1 MQKDARACSKEGNYV
16 LGIVLLNT
24 LMITFRAIDV
34 VVGGIVGVV
43 VVVPL
48 YYIERFKD
56 VSDDGVE
63 DYSLVSLSFT
73 EKMRRNGG

>member
-1 MQKDARACSKEGNYV
+1 MQKDAGACSKEGNYV